1 MTQKVTTIAHGAVPL
16 KTQIPIYLTGLFSN
30 SLADVASVV
39 LPIWLANDG
48 MTTAGIGLV
57 LGVRHLL
64 PFLFAI
70 HGGALMDQVGARQ
83 LMMASSLMSAV
94 MLLLFPT
101 VGWIPAIIVLQML
114 NGYGSSM
121 SWIGAQAYF
130 GRLLAHSPTYAG
142 RFAFSL
148 RIGSFIGPPL
158 AGVAWD
164 MIGVWGAFGILS
176 LWAAGTA
183 ISALFIP
190 QSADGPAADRRSLS
204 WNDVMPRGADYRDA
218 FVLACEPAMKIV
230 LIITVMRIAASSIQD
245 TFYPVWLASIGLPA
259 TQIGLLITASSALA
273 AASSL
278 WVGPVSRLMNPL
290 WVLIWTAMGS
300 IFFVSIT
307 PSLDSLALLMTAAAL
322 RGLCMGLSQPLMLSI
337 LADAAGPGFLA
348 RGAALRTTANRVAA
362 SLTPMTM
369 GSIASVAGL
378 AASFHIIGA
387 ILLAGVGLVGFY
399 VKTHPAVTEKT
410 RE

>member
-1 MTQKVTTIAHGAVPL
+1 MTTTAPGAVPL
-16 KTQIPIYLTGLFSN
+16 KTQIPIYMTGLFSN

-39 LPIWLANDG
+39 LPIWLAKDG
-48 MTTAGIGLV
+48 MTAAGIGLV

-70 HGGALMDQVGARQ
+70 HGGALMDQVGARK
-83 LMMASSLMSAV
+83 LMMASSLLSAL
-94 MLLLFPT
+94 MLALFPS
-101 VGWIPAIIVLQML
+101 VSWIPAIIVLQML

-130 GRLLAHSPTYAG
+130 GRVLAHSPTYAG

-158 AGVAWD
+158 AGGAWD
-164 MIGVWGAFGILS
+164 TVGVWGAFGILA

-183 ISALFIP
+183 ISAYFIP
-190 QSADGPAADRRSLS
+190 HSADGPATERRALS
-204 WNDVMPRGADYRDA
+204 WNDMMPRGADYRDA

-278 WVGPVSRLMNPL
+278 WVAPVSRFMNPL

-300 IFFVSIT
+300 IIFVSIT
-307 PSLDSLALLMTAAAL
+307 PMLGSLTLLMTAAAL

-362 SLTPMTM
+362 SLTPMSM
-369 GSIASVAGL
+369 GSVASVAGL

-387 ILLAGVGLVGFY
+387 ILLAGVGLVALY